1 MTRARLGL
9 ALSWLAL
16 VVALAALGVSALPG
30 GGRYMGAFM
39 FDHGLVILNVMFAS
53 WTWRR
58 RRAEAPAFR
67 WPGARRL
74 FAPWLLVTGGVVAI
88 TLIALQDVLPVDLL
102 LSPGEHFRMVTHD
115 TPLPPALAHA
125 RDEGEA
131 FGVFAHV
138 WVLFSFAG
146 LCLWHLVA
154 LREAQAHEPVIV
166 AGTARDADFGVDPQ
180 GRLAFRRRALICAI
194 WTLTLAWSAVAL
206 FVGPFFDR
214 QLCAAPF
221 PWQFALVPP
230 VFFGVSGLF
239 AKRAQYMSPWLSE
252 LVDSRFG
259 AGAYV
264 RFLVGLKPLLMF
276 AASAAVAGLAALKA
290 CGGVPFMAL
299 FFGSAGLG
307 FALMHVAMRVRGIEG
322 V

>member
-1 MTRARLGL
+1 MTRARFGL
-9 ALSWLAL
+9 VLSWLAL
-16 VVALAALGVSALPG
+16 AVALVAVGVSTLPG
-30 GGRYMGAFM
+30 GDRYMGGFM

-53 WTWRR
+53 WTLRR

-88 TLIALQDVLPVDLL
+88 AMIALQTLPPVDLL
-102 LSPGEHFRMVTHD
+102 LSSGEHFRMVAHD
-115 TPLPPALAHA
+115 ALPAPGHA
-125 RDEGEA
+125 RDGGAA
-131 FGVFAHV
+131 FGMFAHA
-138 WVLFSFAG
+138 WVLFSFGG

-154 LREAQAHEPVIV
+154 LREAQAREPVIA
-166 AGTARDADFGVDPQ
+166 AGPARHGDFGVDPE
-180 GRLAFRRRALICAI
+180 GRLAFRRRLLIVAI

-206 FVGPFFDR
+206 FVGSFFDR
-214 QLCAAPF
+214 QLCVAPF
-221 PWQFALVPP
+221 PWQVALVPP
-230 VFFGVSGLF
+230 VFFGLSGLF

-259 AGAYV
+259 VGAYA

-276 AASAAVAGLAALKA
+276 ATSAIVAGLVALKA

-307 FALMHVAMRVRGIEG
+307 FALMHVAMRARGIEG